1 VEKKVNAF
9 ANYVSQYGP
18 GWKNYKA
25 NVSDAELKQMKDD
38 ARGRVRTKNGK
49 PVEGF
54 RYYKGLPDGLGK

>member
-1 VEKKVNAF
+1 AF

-25 NVSDAELKQMKDD
+25 NLSESELKQMKDD
-38 ARGRVRTKNGK
+38 ARARVRKKDGK